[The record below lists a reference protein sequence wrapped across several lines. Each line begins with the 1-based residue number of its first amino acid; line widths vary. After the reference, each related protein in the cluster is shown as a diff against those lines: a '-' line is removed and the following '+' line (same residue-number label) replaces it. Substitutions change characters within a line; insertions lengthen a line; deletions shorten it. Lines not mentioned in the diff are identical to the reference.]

1 MIILKVQEVLIQE
14 RKRYLLIDKS
24 GYPVIPVAKYI
35 KHLDNIGKAENT
47 LKSYCYHLKLY
58 FQFLEE
64 CGLSYQEVNLDI
76 LARFI
81 GWLRIPDQSTKVI
94 YFEET
99 LAKRS
104 EKTVNTIIT
113 CVIGFYEYMARNEDY
128 GKNISD
134 QLKKQVPGR
143 FKTFK
148 PFLHHITKDNSFGK
162 NILKIKEPRRT
173 VKTLSKNQLQVIRN
187 ACSNIRDE
195 LLFRILYEGGLRIGE
210 ALSLW
215 VEDFDIGKNAITV
228 RKSKTSDGEKRKV
241 YASNET
247 MNLFQDYLIDY
258 HSYEIDS
265 NYVFITLT
273 GTNRGKPM
281 TDSSVRSL
289 IKRMKKKTGIDFTPH
304 MLRHTYATELHEAG
318 VDIAIIQRLLG
329 HAHVQTTIQTY
340 IHASDET
347 IRGSWEQA
355 QSNNKMGR
363 RDK

>member
-1 MIILKVQEVLIQE
+1 MVMLKVQEVLIHE
-14 RKRYLLIDKS
+14 KKRYLLIDED
-24 GYPVIPVAKYI
+24 GYPVTSVAKYI
-35 KHLDNIGKAENT
+35 KYLDNIGKAENT

-64 CGLSYQEVNLDI
+64 SGLRYQEVNLDI
-76 LARFI
+76 LAQFI
-81 GWLRIPDQSTKVI
+81 GWLRIPDQSAKVI

-113 CVIGFYEYMARNEDY
+113 CVIGFYDYLTRNEDY
-128 GKNISD
+128 VGNLND
-134 QLKKQVPGR
+134 PLKKQAPGR

-148 PFLHHITKDNSFGK
+148 PFLHHITQGNSYDK
-162 NILKIKEPRRT
+162 NILKIKEPKRLI
-173 VKTLSKNQLQVIRN
+173 KTLSKNQIQVIHD

-241 YASNET
+241 YVSNET
-247 MNLFQDYLIDY
+247 MNLFQDYLLDY

-273 GTNRGKPM
+273 GPNRGQPM
-281 TDSSVRSL
+281 TDGSVRSL
-289 IKRMKKKTGIDFTPH
+289 IKRIKKKTGIDFTPH
-304 MLRHTYATELHEAG
+304 MLRHTYATELHETG

-355 QSNNKMGR
+355 QSNKKNGKKR
-363 RDK
+363 